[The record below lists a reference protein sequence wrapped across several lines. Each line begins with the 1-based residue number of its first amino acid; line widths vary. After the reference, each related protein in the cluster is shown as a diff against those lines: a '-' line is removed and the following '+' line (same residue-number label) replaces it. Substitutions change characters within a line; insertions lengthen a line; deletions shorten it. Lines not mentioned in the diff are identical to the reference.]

1 MQYRQSLKY
10 FVLFLSK
17 ILVVTHDGSSSAL
30 TLSAGQ
36 AAARVPGAGG
46 ACGVGE
52 THNLEQAANTEI
64 NNKVNFN
71 SFQHSNFIFESLHLI
86 IYAHFPSY
94 LNLILSRKVEK
105 FFDPKNFRDT
115 LIH

>member
-1 MQYRQSLKY
+1 M
-10 FVLFLSK
+10 
-17 ILVVTHDGSSSAL
+17 ILVIPHDCSSPAL

-94 LNLILSRKVEK
+94 LNLISSRKVEK
-105 FFDPKNFRDT
+105 FFDPINFRNT